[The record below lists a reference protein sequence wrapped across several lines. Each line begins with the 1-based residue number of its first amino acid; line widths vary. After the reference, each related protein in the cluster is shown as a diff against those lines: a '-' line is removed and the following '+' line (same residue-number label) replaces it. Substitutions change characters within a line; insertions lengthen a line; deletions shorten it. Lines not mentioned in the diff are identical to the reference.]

1 MDSQAEAL
9 SLDVLGESL
18 NLGLGHVIDELSEIS
33 NSKIQLHVPEV
44 NMVKKSTLLENGE
57 YQDNDGIS
65 IFVRQ
70 EFAGDIDGEAI
81 LYFSEKESLK
91 LLNALLEDNEA
102 NLIKFAATEQ
112 EMLLDLTNVAV
123 SGVIYA
129 MSQVLGLSLTTQLPE
144 CEYGKFTSI
153 ETQST
158 LFRDAEDMILFLT
171 ISFTVIDKDSKA
183 QLMFFQPK
191 SNLEKLYD
199 IIRERMG
206 IKD

>member
-9 SLDVLGESL
+9 SLDVLAESL
-18 NLGLGHVIDELSEIS
+18 NLGLGHVIDELAEIS

-44 NMVKKSTLLENGE
+44 NMLPKAELLKKSE
-57 YQDNDGIS
+57 YQDHKGIS

-70 EFAGDIDGEAI
+70 EFSGDIDGEAL
-81 LYFSEKESLK
+81 LYFSETESLK

-102 NLIKFAATEQ
+102 HLIKFAATEQ

-129 MSQVLGLSLTTQLPE
+129 LSQVLELSLTTQLPE

-158 LFRDAEDMILFLT
+158 MFRDAEDMILFLT
-171 ISFTVIDKDSKA
+171 ISFTVVDRDSKA

-191 SNLEKLYD
+191 SNLKKLYD
-199 IIRERMG
+199 IISKRMG
-206 IKD
+206 L

>member
-1 MDSQAEAL
+1 MDSKAEAI
-9 SLDVLGESL
+9 SLDVLAESL
-18 NLGLGHVIDELSEIS
+18 NLGLGHVIDELAEIS

-44 NMVKKSTLLENGE
+44 NMVPKTELIKEVE
-57 YQDNDGIS
+57 DQDHQGIS

-70 EFAGDIDGEAI
+70 EFAGDIDGEAL
-81 LYFSEKESLK
+81 LYFSETESLK
-91 LLNALLEDNEA
+91 LLNALLTDEDA
-102 NLIKFAATEQ
+102 SLIKFAATEQ

-129 MSQVLGLSLTTQLPE
+129 LSQVLGLSLITQLPE

-158 LFRDAEDMILFLT
+158 MFRDADDMVLFLT
-171 ISFTVIDKDSKA
+171 ISFTVIEKDCKA

-199 IIRERMG
+199 IISKRMG
-206 IKD
+206 L

>member
-9 SLDVLGESL
+9 SLDVLAESL
-18 NLGLGHVIDELSEIS
+18 NLGLGHVIDELAEIS

-44 NMVKKSTLLENGE
+44 NMVPKTELIQEVEDQEHK
-57 YQDNDGIS
+57 GIS

-70 EFAGDIDGEAI
+70 EFSGDIDGEAL
-81 LYFSEKESLK
+81 LYFSENESLK
-91 LLNALLEDNEA
+91 LLNALLKDEDA

-129 MSQVLGLSLTTQLPE
+129 LSQVLGLSLITQLPE

-158 LFRDAEDMILFLT
+158 MFRDAEDMVLFLT
-171 ISFTVIDKDSKA
+171 ISFTVVEKDSKA

-199 IIRERMG
+199 IISERMG
-206 IKD
+206 L

>member
-1 MDSQAEAL
+1 MDSQAEAI
-9 SLDVLGESL
+9 SLDVLAESL
-18 NLGLGHVIDELSEIS
+18 NLGLGHVIDELAEIS

-44 NMVKKSTLLENGE
+44 NMVPKTELIKEVEDSDH
-57 YQDNDGIS
+57 QGIS

-70 EFAGDIDGEAI
+70 EFAGDIDGEAL
-81 LYFSEKESLK
+81 LYFSETESLK
-91 LLNALLEDNEA
+91 LLNALLKDEDA

-129 MSQVLGLSLTTQLPE
+129 LSQVLGLSLITQLPE

-158 LFRDAEDMILFLT
+158 MFRDAEDMVLFLT
-171 ISFTVIDKDSKA
+171 ISFTVIEKDSKA

-191 SNLEKLYD
+191 SNLDKLYD
-199 IIRERMG
+199 IISKRMG
-206 IKD
+206 L